1 MTALSATPARTADG
15 GRLLRL
21 ALRID
26 ATASGALGVLG
37 VAAAPLLAD
46 LLGAPAPV
54 LFGVGVFFVVFAA
67 ALLVLA
73 SRRSIP
79 RPAAWTVVL
88 GNAVWAA
95 GSVVAA
101 IVAAGTLTGLGVGV
115 VLAQAA
121 AVALFADLQWMGL
134 RRLTRRS

>member
-1 MTALSATPARTADG
+1 MTAPSPTRTTDG

-37 VAAAPLLAD
+37 LAAAPLLAD
-46 LLGAPAPV
+46 LLGPPTPV
-54 LFGVGVFFVVFAA
+54 LFGVGAFFVVFAA

-73 SRRSIP
+73 ARRTVP
-79 RPAAWTVVL
+79 RPAAWAVVV

-95 GSVVAA
+95 GSVVAT
-101 IVAAGTLTGLGVGV
+101 VAGADALTGLGTAV

-121 AVALFADLQWMGL
+121 AVAVFATLQWTGL
-134 RRLTRRS
+134 RRAA

>member
-46 LLGAPAPV
+46 LLGPPASV

-73 SRRSIP
+73 SRRTIP
-79 RPAAWTVVL
+79 RPAAWTVVI
-88 GNAVWAA
+88 GNAAWTV
-95 GSVVAA
+95 GSVVAT
-101 IVAAGTLTGLGVGV
+101 IVAAGTLTGLGVGI

-121 AVALFADLQWMGL
+121 AVAVFADLQWMGL
-134 RRLTRRS
+134 RRLTG